1 MNKMDDLGVPI
12 IFGNTH
18 TLLGFVGK
26 MTNIFPLNGGELNGD
41 GSHGI
46 ESVKYCHLKKEL
58 VGG

>member
-1 MNKMDDLGVPI
+1 MIWGYPLFLETPIHCLDL
-12 IFGNTH
+12 
-18 TLLGFVGK
+18 LEK